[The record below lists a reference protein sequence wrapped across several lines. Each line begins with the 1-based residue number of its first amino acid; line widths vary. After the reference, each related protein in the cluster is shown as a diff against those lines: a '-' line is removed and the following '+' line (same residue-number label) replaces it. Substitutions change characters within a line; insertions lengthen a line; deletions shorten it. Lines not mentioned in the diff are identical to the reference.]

1 MKILI
6 ADDNPVFQK
15 VLHEMLTQWGYAVVV
30 AADGEQAWA
39 HLQSPD
45 APRLAILDWMMP
57 GLDGVEVCRR
67 VRERDGGAYTYLVIL
82 TSRTGVQDLVAALDA
97 GADDYVTKPFQSV
110 ELRARLRAG
119 CRIVTLQD
127 QLLDRAQQSA

>member
-15 VLHEMLTQWGYAVVV
+15 VLSEMLTQWGYAVVV
-30 AADGEQAWA
+30 AADGEQAWE
-39 HLQSPD
+39 HLQSAD

-57 GLDGVEVCRR
+57 GMDGVEICRR
-67 VRERDGGAYTYLVIL
+67 VRERDGGLYQYLMIL
-82 TSRTGVQDLVAALDA
+82 TSRTGVHDLVAALEA
-97 GADDYVTKPFQSV
+97 GADDFVTKPFQSV

-119 CRIVTLQD
+119 CRILGLHD
-127 QLLDRAQQSA
+127 QLQQLQPA